1 MYERGLRS
9 LVRQGVCCR
18 VWRARSGAFRDCGT
32 EVSEANGKGAHT
44 ATGRGDDVKNDQA
57 HKRNRTQ
64 NFQEVLFAMNI
75 GFAVAYALFAYDG
88 SSRIAVNAP
97 RGIRDLLQAFGQT
110 LGRIAPLGV
119 HMRTKAQLLRSAVIG
134 EVVFIVLLSA
144 IALLIYLVVRS
155 FRQSNGNR
163 FVFAAISG
171 LAALSAVPGC
181 WLYIVLATWF
191 DYEPLTFWRSYGY
204 ISVLEIVV
212 AGGLLYLVR
221 DQAIWRGTL
230 VLALHYVFWAA
241 AIAGRDHGNFIA
253 PIIVSL
259 PLSFVFPLSGFA
271 WLRYARTLQ
280 AQRNS

>member
-1 MYERGLRS
+1 M
-9 LVRQGVCCR
+9 
-18 VWRARSGAFRDCGT
+18 WRHF
-32 EVSEANGKGAHT
+32 
-44 ATGRGDDVKNDQA
+44 DVKNDQA
-57 HKRNRTQ
+57 HKRNRVQ
-64 NFQEVLFAMNI
+64 DSQEILFSMNI

-97 RGIRDLLQAFGQT
+97 RGVRDLLQA
-110 LGRIAPLGV
+110 LGRTLRRLAPLGV
-119 HMRTKAQLLRSAVIG
+119 HMRTKAQFLRSAVID
-134 EVVFIVLLSA
+134 EVVFIVFLSA
-144 IALLIYLVVRS
+144 IALLLYWVARS
-155 FRQSNGNR
+155 FRQSHGGR

-171 LAALSAVPGC
+171 LTALSAVPGC
-181 WLYIVLATWF
+181 WLYIVRATWF

-221 DQAIWRGTL
+221 DQATWRGTL

-241 AIAGRDHGNFIA
+241 AIAGRHYCNFIA

-271 WLRYARTLQ
+271 WLRYVRTPTGTKEPLNCARRKMC
-280 AQRNS
+280 RNC